1 MRPEETLDFQL
12 RRTWTSLIRFYNFVA
27 SERGA
32 TVSMGMALL
41 AISPNGTPS
50 TQIGPKMGI
59 EPNSISRLLNSLE
72 LQGLIERRTSSKDK
86 RITLISLTAKGKKKR
101 DEIRDVVIKFNTEIS
116 DKIGEANIAQCLST
130 LSEINS
136 FIETKIE

>member
-1 MRPEETLDFQL
+1 MRPEETIDFHL
-12 RRTWTSLIRFYNFVA
+12 RRTWTSLIRFYNYIA

-32 TVSMGMALL
+32 SVSMGMALL

-72 LQGLIERRTSSKDK
+72 IQELIERRTSTKDK
-86 RITLISLTAKGKKKR
+86 RVTLISLTPKGKKKR
-101 DEIRDVVIKFNTEIS
+101 DEIRDVVVKFNSEMTHQ
-116 DKIGEANIAQCLST
+116 IGEEEITQCLQT
-130 LSEINS
+130 LSKINL

>member
-1 MRPEETLDFQL
+1 MRPEETLDFHL
-12 RRTWTSLIRFYNFVA
+12 RRTWTSLIRLYNFIA

-32 TVSMGMALL
+32 SVSMGMALL

-72 LQGLIERRTSSKDK
+72 IQGLIERKTSTKDK
-86 RITLISLTAKGKKKR
+86 RITLISLTPKGKKKR
-101 DEIRDVVIKFNTEIS
+101 DEIRDVVVKFNTEITEEIGS
-116 DKIGEANIAQCLST
+116 DDFNHCLSI
-130 LSEINS
+130 LDQINT

>member
-1 MRPEETLDFQL
+1 MRPEETIDFHL
-12 RRTWTSLIRFYNFVA
+12 RRTWTSLIRFYNFIA

-32 TVSMGMALL
+32 SVSMGMALL
-41 AISPNGTPS
+41 AIAPHGTPS

-72 LQGLIERRTSSKDK
+72 IQGLIERKTSTKDK
-86 RITLISLTAKGKKKR
+86 RVTLINLTPKGKKKR
-101 DEIRDVVIKFNTEIS
+101 DEIRDVVVKFNAEIT
-116 DKIGEANIAQCLST
+116 KEIGEADLNNCLAT
-130 LSEINS
+130 LSQINT

>member
-1 MRPEETLDFQL
+1 MRSEETIDFHL
-12 RRTWTSLIRFYNFVA
+12 RRTWTTLIRFYNFIA

-32 TVSMGMALL
+32 SVSMGMALL

-72 LQGLIERRTSSKDK
+72 EQGLIERNTSSKDK
-86 RITLISLTAKGKKKR
+86 RITLISLTSKGKKRR
-101 DEIRDVVIKFNTEIS
+101 DEIRDVVVKFNTEINES
-116 DKIGEANIAQCLST
+116 IGEDEITKCLHT
-130 LSEINS
+130 LSAINT